1 MISPMMSFFALLVAI
16 VQRYDTKA
24 GPGKVIAALLPYQR
38 TDELRTRDSLSK
50 EATGSCKCK
59 SSW

>member
-1 MISPMMSFFALLVAI
+1 MISPMMSFFALLVSI

-38 TDELRTRDSLSK
+38 TD
-50 EATGSCKCK
+50 GI
-59 SSW
+59 

>member
-1 MISPMMSFFALLVAI
+1 MISPLMSFFALLVAI

-38 TDELRTRDSLSK
+38 TD
-50 EATGSCKCK
+50 GI
-59 SSW
+59 